1 MNKELI
7 GIGICDDE
15 SDNLIELAKDI
26 ALEKYNT
33 SDTNVVYPILNS
45 LYIVNKIGV
54 LSLIDDLEY
63 DALDVANTL
72 MEGFYNINKS
82 LAKKSNIAKLF
93 SKSCRIN
100 SEADKI
106 ASEADMTNII
116 RRLKI
121 IGFNKVS
128 EAPYD
133 VLAALKSV
141 NNTLITV
148 SDYINPYII
157 HLDDSI
163 FLDEIVEE
171 LGGYDE
177 VYSKI
182 EETLKDENY
191 IHNGLNFI
199 TTLPYN
205 KLIVTNL
212 DSIKETGELIINSYI
227 TDSSYNSCY
236 QTKISFELIKEA
248 FEKYSEIEEESED
261 DFAEALEENL
271 NYHIAYGNN
280 SEYLNVITV
289 LKTILISVYVYNN
302 QKNHPYIE
310 AIAPRLSVYREVKES
325 TIKASGTVYQLIDR
339 LIQQSKNDITIT
351 KDENTDNGD
360 EAYSININI

>member
-7 GIGICDDE
+7 SIGICDDE

-63 DALDVANTL
+63 DALDVANAL
-72 MEGFYNINKS
+72 MEGFYNVNRS
-82 LAKKSNIAKLF
+82 MAKKSNITKLF
-93 SKSCRIN
+93 NKSFRITN
-100 SEADKI
+100 EADKQ
-106 ASEADMTNII
+106 ASEADIANII

-121 IGFNKVS
+121 IGFNKAS

-148 SDYINPYII
+148 SDYINPYIM

-163 FLDEIVEE
+163 FLDEIIEE
-171 LGGYDE
+171 LGGYE
-177 VYSKI
+177 KVYSKI

-205 KLIVTNL
+205 RLIITNL
-212 DSIKETGELIINSYI
+212 DSVKDTGELIINSCI
-227 TDSSYNSCY
+227 VDSSYSSCY

-248 FEKYSEIEEESED
+248 LEKYSEIEEESED

-271 NYHIAYGNN
+271 EYHIAYGDS
-280 SEYLNVITV
+280 SESLNVITV
-289 LKTILISVYVYNN
+289 LKTILLSVYVYNN

-310 AIAPRLSVYREVKES
+310 AIAPRLSIYKEVKEN
-325 TIKASGTVYQLIDR
+325 TIQASGTVYQLIDKF
-339 LIQQSKNDITIT
+339 IQQAENDITIT
-351 KDENTDNGD
+351 KDDNTDNED
-360 EAYSININI
+360 EVYSININI

>member
-1 MNKELI
+1 MNKKLI
-7 GIGICDDE
+7 SIGICDDE

-45 LYIVNKIGV
+45 LYIVNKIGA

-63 DALDVANTL
+63 DALNVANTL
-72 MEGFYNINKS
+72 MECFYNVNRS
-82 LAKKSNIAKLF
+82 MAKKSNITKLF
-93 SKSCRIN
+93 NKSFRITN
-100 SEADKI
+100 EADKQ
-106 ASEADMTNII
+106 ASEADITNII

-133 VLAALKSV
+133 VLAALKSI

-148 SDYINPYII
+148 SDYINPYIM

-163 FLDEIVEE
+163 FLDEIIEE
-171 LGGYDE
+171 LGGYGE

-205 KLIVTNL
+205 RLIITNL
-212 DSIKETGELIINSYI
+212 DSVKDTGELIINSCI
-227 TDSSYNSCY
+227 ADSSYTSCY
-236 QTKISFELIKEA
+236 QTKISFKLIKEA
-248 FEKYSEIEEESED
+248 LEKYSEIEEESED

-271 NYHIAYGNN
+271 EYHIAYGDS
-280 SEYLNVITV
+280 SESLNVITV
-289 LKTILISVYVYNN
+289 LKTILLSVYVYNN

-310 AIAPRLSVYREVKES
+310 VIAPRLSIYKEVKEN
-325 TIKASGTVYQLIDR
+325 TIQASGTVYQLINKF
-339 LIQQSKNDITIT
+339 IQQAENDITIT
-351 KDENTDNGD
+351 KDGNTDNED
-360 EAYSININI
+360 EVYSININI